1 MTRTQTLATELVQ
14 FEEMQAG
21 SDMGRWWLTV
31 TLSVSTRTGMVSMTY
46 RSKKNHRQ
54 QRQELRYEMDG
65 SNALAKAFV
74 VAILFG
80 ALTNRQS
87 LRESARIT
95 RVRE

>member
-1 MTRTQTLATELVQ
+1 
-14 FEEMQAG
+14 MQAG

-46 RSKKNHRQ
+46 RSKRNHRQ

-74 VAILFG
+74 VAILFWCFDEQTKFKG
-80 ALTNRQS
+80 KRMHHTCEGVMLEIERCC
-87 LRESARIT
+87 
-95 RVRE
+95 